1 MCWSVRRIELT
12 PSSDSV
18 NRSMTEQKHPVQ
30 RMFLKLFPA
39 MKSPDYVI
47 LWQGN
52 LLTIL
57 AFWMGQTVEGYL
69 AYLLTGS
76 PVALSLIGLAR
87 SIPMVLVSPFAGVLA
102 DRVNKVRL
110 MATSQLIAALITI
123 SLGILV
129 LLGFLQ
135 VWHLYAAALMSGS
148 AMVCNF
154 PARQAL
160 VVRSVGKEN
169 VMNAMAVHSTTV
181 GAGRIIG
188 PQIATALIVLAGA
201 SFSYFA
207 QSLAYVLSTL
217 NLKRLQLQ
225 EIDTSINR
233 DTSFLANLRS
243 GFAYAVKHP
252 ELKFVLVIGI
262 IVTSLVMPYML
273 FLPAIASD
281 VLNSPE
287 RGLAL
292 LMGASGVG
300 GLIGA
305 MVVAATSH
313 FRAKGWLLL
322 LTSLIFALLTL
333 SFSLSNSVLLSM
345 LLLVGAGMSSG
356 ASMTIVGA
364 LLQILVPDELRGRMG
379 SIQMLMWGL
388 TAIGGLPMGIMATV
402 TGVPLT
408 ITISSS
414 LAACLI
420 AIIGISSK
428 TVRGIYK

>member
-1 MCWSVRRIELT
+1 
-12 PSSDSV
+12 
-18 NRSMTEQKHPVQ
+18 
-30 RMFLKLFPA
+30 
-39 MKSPDYVI
+39 
-47 LWQGN
+47 
-52 LLTIL
+52 
-57 AFWMGQTVEGYL
+57 MGQTVEGYL
-69 AYLLTGS
+69 TYLLTGS

-87 SIPMVLVSPFAGVLA
+87 SIPMVFVSPFAGVLA
-102 DRVNKVRL
+102 DRVNRIKL
-110 MATSQLIAALITI
+110 MAVSQLIAALITI

-135 VWHLYAAALMSGS
+135 VWYLYAAALMSGS

-160 VVRSVGKEN
+160 VVKSVGKEN

-201 SFSYFA
+201 AFSYFA
-207 QSLAYVLSTL
+207 QSLAYLISTL
-217 NLKRLQLQ
+217 NLKRLQL
-225 EIDTSINR
+225 EETDIATNR
-233 DTSFLANLRS
+233 GTSFLANLRS
-243 GFAYAVKHP
+243 GFAYTIKHH
-252 ELKFVLVIGI
+252 ELKLVLIIGV

-292 LMGASGVG
+292 LMGASGAG

-313 FRAKGWLLL
+313 FQAKGWLLL
-322 LTSLIFALLTL
+322 LTSLTFALLTL
-333 SFSLSNSVLLSM
+333 AFSLSNSMLLSM

-388 TAIGGLPMGIMATV
+388 TAIGGLPMGAIATV

-408 ITISSS
+408 ITISST

-420 AIIGISSK
+420 ALIGISSK
-428 TVRGIYK
+428 TVRGIYS